1 MKNLLFAF
9 TIIFLFSNCNE
20 QKEILHTEQNIITS
34 DIDNFWNAYDKITKI
49 SDTTVQHQLLQE
61 LFLKKGTPGLSA
73 IMEARNY
80 SPQSYID
87 AINNHPKFWQSVRAN
102 TLKASSL
109 STKMEE
115 GVERLRKI
123 YPNLKP
129 AKIYFTMGA
138 FRTSGTTMDSL
149 VLIGSELAMTD
160 EQTDA
165 SEFSER
171 MGHLPDYFKTNP
183 IENIVFLN
191 VHEFVHT
198 QQITTIG
205 DNLMT
210 QCLYEGVAEF
220 VAEKAMDKRSST
232 PAIAFGKANDAAIKK
247 AFWKEMF
254 QYSYRNWLWNDTSNQ
269 FKMRDLG
276 YYVGYAISDKYYQNA
291 DDKKQAIKDL
301 IEVDYQDNDAVAN
314 FVDQTHYFEDSVVD
328 AKKEFESKRPQIIDI
343 QTFKN
348 NSKEVDPS
356 IKTITATFSE
366 PMSKETRGFEYG
378 PLGEEHVLR
387 VQKFIGFSEDGK
399 SVSFEVEME
408 PNKKYQLELS
418 HWFTNEAGI
427 PMKPYLIDIET
438 GE

>member
-1 MKNLLFAF
+1 M
-9 TIIFLFSNCNE
+9 
-20 QKEILHTEQNIITS
+20 TS
-34 DIDNFWNAYDKITKI
+34 DTV
-49 SDTTVQHQLLQE
+49 VQHQLLQE
-61 LFLKKGTPGLSA
+61 LFLEKGTPGLSA

-80 SPQSYID
+80 TPQSYVD

-109 STKMEE
+109 SAKMED

-138 FRTSGTTMDSL
+138 FRTPGTTMDSL

-160 EQTDA
+160 ENTDA
-165 SEFSER
+165 SEFSDQYS
-171 MGHLPDYFKTNP
+171 HLNGYFKTKP
-183 IENIVFLN
+183 IDNIVFLN

-220 VAEKAMDKRSST
+220 VAEKAMNQPSST
-232 PAIAFGKANDAAIKK
+232 SAIAFGKANAAAIKE

-276 YYVGYAISDKYYQNA
+276 YYVGYAISNKHYQNT
-291 DDKKQAIKDL
+291 DDKNQAIKDL
-301 IEVDYQDNDAVAN
+301 IEVDYQDNDAVAS
-314 FVDQTHYFEDSVVD
+314 FVDQTQYFDKSVVE
-328 AKKEFESKRPQIIDI
+328 AKNIFESKRPQVIDI
-343 QTFKN
+343 QSFKN
-348 NSKEVDPS
+348 NSKEVNSS

-378 PLGEEHVLR
+378 PLGEDHVLR
-387 VQKFIGFSEDGK
+387 VQNFIGISEDGK

-418 HWFTNEAGI
+418 HRFTNEAGI
-427 PMKPYLIDIET
+427 PMKPYLIDFET
-438 GE
+438 GESVD